1 MSRSWNLPS
10 PSSKLWGGR
19 FSKATDRWVEELNA
33 SITFDHR
40 LAYYDILGS
49 LAHVRMLARQGII
62 PEIDAVAIGEGLR
75 TILGELQRGEF
86 TFRLEDEDIH
96 LSVERRLRE
105 LIGPAAGRLH
115 TARSRNDQVA
125 LDLRLWTRDAVIA
138 LGQGI
143 GEVVRALLDLAD
155 QHRETVLPG
164 YTHLQRAQPVLLA
177 HHFHAY
183 VAMLFRDLERLR
195 ELYRR
200 VNRSPLGAGALAGV
214 TYPVDRQYVAD
225 LLAMD
230 GICENSLDAVSDR
243 DFVIEFLGD
252 LSLLMTHLSR
262 LAEELILWSS
272 GEFGFVEI
280 DDAYATGSSIMPQKK
295 NPDVAELIRAKTGRV
310 VGHLT
315 GLLTVLKGLP
325 LAYNKDLQEDK
336 EGVFDAFDTVS
347 LILRVLPPMLRTLRF
362 RASRMAE
369 AAAGSFSLATDLA
382 DHLVRQGMP
391 FREAH
396 ELVGRVVAYCEAN
409 TKDFPELTAAE
420 WASFHPLLAETRP
433 PLTVWDAVRAREVPG
448 GTGPGQVSQAL
459 EQAAARL
466 AEEIVWLEVERQRVA
481 TAESRLLS
489 GASL

>member
-1 MSRSWNLPS
+1 MSGQLNRPS
-10 PSSKLWGGR
+10 PSFKLWGGR
-19 FSKATDRWVEELNA
+19 FSKPTDRLVDELNA
-33 SITFDHR
+33 SISFDRR
-40 LAYYDILGS
+40 LAYHDILGS
-49 LAHVRMLARQGII
+49 LAHVQMLARQGII
-62 PEIDAVAIGEGLR
+62 PEIDAVAIVEGLGI
-75 TILGELQRGEF
+75 ILREIQQGEF
-86 TFRLEDEDIH
+86 DFRLEDEDIH

-125 LDLRLWTRDAVIA
+125 LDLRLWTRDAILMISDGITEVI
-138 LGQGI
+138 Q
-143 GEVVRALLDLAD
+143 ALLELAD
-155 QHRETVLPG
+155 QHRETVMPG

-177 HHFHAY
+177 HHLHAY

-195 ELYRR
+195 DLYRR
-200 VNRSPLGAGALAGV
+200 VNRCPLGAGALAGV

-243 DFVIEFLGD
+243 DFVVEFLAA

-262 LAEELILWSS
+262 LAEELILWST

-295 NPDVAELIRAKTGRV
+295 NPDVPELIRAKTGRV
-310 VGHLT
+310 LGHLT

-347 LILRVLPPMLRTLRF
+347 LILQVLPPMLRTLRF
-362 RASRMAE
+362 RTDRMAE

-382 DHLVRQGMP
+382 DHLVRQGMA

-396 ELVGRVVAYCEAN
+396 ELVGRIVAYCEAHK
-409 TKDFPELTAAE
+409 KDFPDLTPAE
-420 WASFHPLLAETRP
+420 WSQFHPLLAESRP
-433 PLTVWDAVRAREVPG
+433 PLTVWDAVRAREIPG
-448 GTGPGQVSQAL
+448 GTGPGQVNQAL
-459 EQAAARL
+459 EQAAAWL
-466 AEEIVWLEVERQRVA
+466 AEEVAWLEVERQRLA
-481 TAESRLLS
+481 AAESRLLS
-489 GASL
+489 GAAL